1 MNRLE
6 DDMFFSRNGPFFGDI
21 RLFSEGGITL
31 EKSRKNPH
39 ISFPIF
45 HVSGGIKSSTLKQA
59 LLVYDYIHLA
69 VNCWFGLVVWISGIP
84 LWKGL
89 LPSGIPWYTISWTNL
104 AGKNK
109 HVSRWFKP

>member
-1 MNRLE
+1 
-6 DDMFFSRNGPFFGDI
+6 MFVSRNGPFFGDI

-69 VNCWFGLVVWISGIP
+69 VNCWFGLVVWISRIP
-84 LWKGL
+84 L
-89 LPSGIPWYTISWTNL
+89 
-104 AGKNK
+104 
-109 HVSRWFKP
+109 